1 MSRPIIIAIDGYSS
15 TGKGTLARDLA
26 QHLDYRYIDSGAMYR
41 AIALA
46 ALRKGLVDEEHLD
59 AAGVSLL
66 LPGLHVSFEKNPA
79 TGGYELFLNGSSVES
94 EIRTM
99 RVSNLVSRIAALPDV
114 RRYLVALLQHMGQQG
129 GLVMDGRDIGTVVF
143 PQAELKIFM
152 RADVRVRAHRRL
164 ADFKKRDPQ
173 VTLEEVEANL
183 IARDHLDE
191 TRADSP
197 LLQATDAKVLDNTH
211 LTPQQQFELAVGW
224 ARQAGA

>member
-1 MSRPIIIAIDGYSS
+1 
-15 TGKGTLARDLA
+15 
-26 QHLDYRYIDSGAMYR
+26 
-41 AIALA
+41 
-46 ALRKGLVDEEHLD
+46 
-59 AAGVSLL
+59 
-66 LPGLHVSFEKNPA
+66 
-79 TGGYELFLNGSSVES
+79 
-94 EIRTM
+94 
-99 RVSNLVSRIAALPDV
+99 VSRIAALPDV

-197 LLQATDAKVLDNTH
+197 LLQANDAKVLDNTH
-211 LTPQQQFELAVGW
+211 LTPQQQFELAVDW

>member
-1 MSRPIIIAIDGYSS
+1 MSKAITIAIDGYSS

-41 AIALA
+41 AITLA
-46 ALRKGLVDEEHLD
+46 AMRQGWVDEEHLQ
-59 AAGVSLL
+59 AEGVAQMLPQLL
-66 LPGLHVSFEKNPA
+66 LSFEKNPS
-79 TGGYELFLNGSSVES
+79 TGGYELFLNHNSVES

-99 RVSNLVSRIAALPDV
+99 RVSNLVSRIAALPEV
-114 RRYLVALLQHMGQQG
+114 RRYLVAQLQRMGQQG

-152 RADVRVRAHRRL
+152 RAEVRVRAHRRL
-164 ADFKKRDPQ
+164 ADFQKRDPS

-197 LLQATDAKVLDNTH
+197 LLQAKDARVLDNTH
-211 LTPQQQFELAVGW
+211 LTPAEQFDLALNW
-224 ARQAGA
+224 ARLAGA